1 MNGRQTR
8 QMRHVSAGIVLA
20 GLLAGIGPAPA
31 QSGRVTIY
39 RCTDARGALT
49 VQNDVPCPAG
59 SRQDK
64 RVLDAAPPSGLS
76 LPPFPTGVPGGLP
89 GASPG
94 AAGDT
99 AVPRGNA
106 RLDSAQ
112 AVPDEF
118 ADLPA
123 AQVSASERLP
133 PPALYECRTY
143 DKDRYLR
150 EDPNAPQRC
159 APLQTT
165 GLGGD
170 TSMGAGEACEM
181 VNDQCQQLGDDALC
195 DGWRKR
201 LREVQSQLRFGTGDR
216 ATVKADFERIAR
228 VVRETTCAR

>member
-1 MNGRQTR
+1 MNDTR
-8 QMRHVSAGIVLA
+8 AQRIRRLARGITFA
-20 GLLAGIGPAPA
+20 ALLIGIGAAAA

-39 RCTDARGALT
+39 RCTDAKGALT

-59 SRQDK
+59 SKQDK

-76 LPPFPTGVPGGLP
+76 LPPFP
-89 GASPG
+89 SG
-94 AAGDT
+94 AAPSAT
-99 AVPRGNA
+99 EPAAPRGTA

-112 AVPDEF
+112 SVPDEF
-118 ADLPA
+118 AGLPA
-123 AQVSASERLP
+123 STVAPSERLP
-133 PPALYECRTY
+133 PPVLYECRTY
-143 DKDRYLR
+143 DRDRYLR
-150 EDPNAPQRC
+150 EDPNPPQRC

-170 TSMGAGEACEM
+170 TAMGAGEACEM

-216 ATVKADFERIAR
+216 ATVQADFERIAR

>member
-1 MNGRQTR
+1 MNDTR
-8 QMRHVSAGIVLA
+8 AQRMRHVAAGIALA
-20 GLLAGIGPAPA
+20 GLLAGLGAATA
-31 QSGRVTIY
+31 QPGRVTIY
-39 RCTDARGALT
+39 RCTDAKGALT

-59 SRQDK
+59 SKQDK

-76 LPPFPTGVPGGLP
+76 LPPFPTG
-89 GASPG
+89 ASPG
-94 AAGDT
+94 TTGEPAA
-99 AVPRGNA
+99 PRGTA

-112 AVPDEF
+112 SVPDEF

-123 AQVSASERLP
+123 AQVAASERLP
-133 PPALYECRTY
+133 PPALFECRTY

-150 EDPNAPQRC
+150 EDANPPPRC